1 MKVFARVRRP
11 KKARGNILFRY
22 GWKIT
27 LLLLL
32 AGAVFAVF
40 LFYGTWAQTFHMKS
54 VGEMPER
61 STVYDADGKIYSRL
75 AGANRLK
82 VSLSEV
88 SPEFIAAV
96 LAREDARFYDHK
108 GIDWRGVVRALSRDV
123 VRMKAKEGASSLT
136 MQLARNSLPL
146 GGRTFSRK
154 LLEAM
159 VALRIEREFTKQQI
173 LELYVNR
180 IYFGSGCYGVET
192 ASQAYFGKNASK
204 LNLSEAALLAGLIRG
219 PNRFSPLKNPKGAA
233 VQRDAVL
240 DRMVALKKITSS
252 QAEQAKKT
260 KIVTH
265 PKRMPQIQENYAMDA
280 VQRALSLILTQDQMD
295 DGGLSIYTTL
305 DSSVQNAAQ
314 DALETQLSKIERQS
328 NFRHPTKAEYK
339 PPENG
344 EGDAAMPYLEGAVVM
359 IDNASGG
366 IRALVGGRDY
376 AQSKFNRA
384 LAPANRQIGS
394 AFKPFVYTVAFSH
407 GLFPSSAIS
416 DGPIQPGE
424 IDGAGNWSP
433 GNSDGTY
440 GGVMPCS
447 YGLIH
452 SRNTMS
458 VRVGQFAGL
467 DTVQKIANDLGIAQN
482 IPHGPASYIGSFE
495 SNLKDLTS
503 AYTVFP
509 NAGVR
514 RQAYIIERIDDQRH
528 KPIYLSAHISSPALD
543 PGATWMT
550 SRLMQEVLTQGTAA
564 SARSLGFKLPA
575 AGKTG
580 TTNDYKDAW
589 FIGYTTTLTCGVWVG
604 FDQPT
609 TIIPH
614 GYGAALALPV
624 WTQVNIIQPNH
635 CNRPCHCNTRRSVRF
650 PTNSPPPAAGGPVRL
665 TILIC
670 LSIRCQTPPARCMA
684 GSNGR
689 LHNRPRMGLRK
700 RLRSRAASSNRSGDS
715 SDANGFRTNAVNCDG
730 QSSTGKIQHAR
741 SLL

>member
-11 KKARGNILFRY
+11 KKARGNVLFRY
-22 GWKIT
+22 GWKVT
-27 LLLLL
+27 LLVLL
-32 AGAVFAVF
+32 AGAVFAIF
-40 LFYGTWAQTFHMKS
+40 LFYGSWAQTFDMKN

-61 STVYDADGKIYSRL
+61 STVYDVDGKIYSRL

-108 GIDWRGVVRALSRDV
+108 GIDWRGVLRALSRDV
-123 VRMKAKEGASSLT
+123 VSMKAKEGASSLT

-146 GGRTFSRK
+146 GGRSFSRK

-159 VALRIEREFTKQQI
+159 VSLRIEREFTKQQI

-180 IYFGSGCYGVET
+180 IYFGTGCYGVET

-204 LNLSEAALLAGLIRG
+204 LNLSEAALLAGLIRS
-219 PNRFSPLKNPKGAA
+219 PNRFSPLKNPRGAA

-240 DRMVALKKITSS
+240 DRMVTLKKITPS

-280 VQRALSLILTQDQMD
+280 VQRALSQILTEDQMD
-295 DGGLSIYTTL
+295 DGGFSIYTTL
-305 DSSVQNAAQ
+305 DPAVQNSAQ
-314 DALETQLSKIERQS
+314 DALEKQLTKIEHQS
-328 NFRHPTKAEYK
+328 NFHHPLKADYK
-339 PPENG
+339 LPENG
-344 EGDAAMPYLEGAVVM
+344 EGDSAMPYLEGAVVV
-359 IDNASGG
+359 IDNSSGG

-384 LAPANRQIGS
+384 LAPANRQVGS

-407 GLFPSSAIS
+407 GLLPSSAIS

-424 IDGAGNWSP
+424 IEGAGNWSP
-433 GNSDGTY
+433 ANSDGTY
-440 GGVMPCS
+440 GGTMLCS

-467 DTVQKIANDLGIAQN
+467 DAVHKIANDLGISQN
-482 IPHGPASYIGSFE
+482 LPRGPAIYIGSFE
-495 SNLKDLTS
+495 TDLKDLTA
-503 AYTVFP
+503 AYSIFP
-509 NAGVR
+509 NAGAR
-514 RQAYIIERIDDQRH
+514 KQAYIIERIDDQQH
-528 KPIYLSAHISSPALD
+528 KPIYRAAHVSKPALD

-550 SRLMQEVLTQGTAA
+550 SRLMEAVLTQGTAA

-589 FIGYTTTLTCGVWVG
+589 FLGYTSTLTCGVWVG

-624 WTQVNIIQPNH
+624 WVQVMNKAAQHYPAEPLQPTM
-635 CNRPCHCNTRRSVRF
+635 P
-650 PTNSPPPAAGGPVRL
+650 L
-665 TILIC
+665 
-670 LSIRCQTPPARCMA
+670 
-684 GSNGR
+684 
-689 LHNRPRMGLRK
+689 
-700 RLRSRAASSNRSGDS
+700 
-715 SDANGFRTNAVNCDG
+715 
-730 QSSTGKIQHAR
+730 QHAR
-741 SLL
+741 VCSMSNQLATTGCMAAGTAYDLDLPVDKIPTGACQVHGGSQWPFAQQAPNEPQKALTYPGRFFRSFRRFFGR

>member
-1 MKVFARVRRP
+1 
-11 KKARGNILFRY
+11 
-22 GWKIT
+22 
-27 LLLLL
+27 
-32 AGAVFAVF
+32 
-40 LFYGTWAQTFHMKS
+40 
-54 VGEMPER
+54 
-61 STVYDADGKIYSRL
+61 
-75 AGANRLK
+75 
-82 VSLSEV
+82 
-88 SPEFIAAV
+88 
-96 LAREDARFYDHK
+96 
-108 GIDWRGVVRALSRDV
+108 
-123 VRMKAKEGASSLT
+123 
-136 MQLARNSLPL
+136 
-146 GGRTFSRK
+146 
-154 LLEAM
+154 
-159 VALRIEREFTKQQI
+159 
-173 LELYVNR
+173 
-180 IYFGSGCYGVET
+180 
-192 ASQAYFGKNASK
+192 
-204 LNLSEAALLAGLIRG
+204 
-219 PNRFSPLKNPKGAA
+219 
-233 VQRDAVL
+233 
-240 DRMVALKKITSS
+240 
-252 QAEQAKKT
+252 
-260 KIVTH
+260 
-265 PKRMPQIQENYAMDA
+265 MDA

-384 LAPANRQIGS
+384 LAPANRQVGS

-467 DTVQKIANDLGIAQN
+467 DTVQKIANDLGIAQK

-503 AYTVFP
+503 AYSVFP

-528 KPIYLSAHISSPALD
+528 KPIYLSAHISSSALD

-564 SARSLGFKLPA
+564 SARALGFKLPA

-589 FIGYTTTLTCGVWVG
+589 FVGYTTTLTCGVWVG

-624 WTQVNIIQPNH
+624 WTQVMNKAAQHYPAEPLQPTVPLQHTTVCSISNQLATTG
-635 CNRPCHCNTRRSVRF
+635 CS
-650 PTNSPPPAAGGPVRL
+650 AAGTAYDIDLPVDKVPNAACQVHGGEQWPFAQQAPNGPQKA
-665 TILIC
+665 
-670 LSIRCQTPPARCMA
+670 LSAP
-684 GSNGR
+684 GR
-689 LHNRPRMGLRK
+689 FFK
-700 RLRSRAASSNRSGDS
+700 S
-715 SDANGFRTNAVNCDG
+715 FRRFFG
-730 QSSTGKIQHAR
+730 R
-741 SLL
+741 

>member
-1 MKVFARVRRP
+1 MKLFARLRS

-32 AGAVFAVF
+32 VGAVFAVF
-40 LFYGTWAQTFHMKS
+40 LFYGTWAQTFDMKN

-61 STVYDADGKIYSRL
+61 STVYDVDGKIYSRL

-88 SPEFIAAV
+88 SPQFVAAV
-96 LAREDARFYDHK
+96 LAREDTRFYDHK
-108 GIDWRGVVRALSRDV
+108 GIDWRGVLRALVRDV
-123 VRMKAKEGASSLT
+123 LSMSAKEGASSLT

-173 LELYVNR
+173 LELYMNR
-180 IYFGSGCYGVET
+180 IYFGAGCYGVET

-204 LNLSEAALLAGLIRG
+204 LNLSEAALLAGLIRS
-219 PNRFSPLKNPKGAA
+219 PNRFSPLKNPEGAA
-233 VQRDAVL
+233 IQRDAVL
-240 DRMVALKKITSS
+240 GRMVELKKITAA

-260 KIVTH
+260 KVVTH

-305 DSSVQNAAQ
+305 DPSVQNSTQ
-314 DALETQLSKIERQS
+314 DALETQLSKIEHQA

-344 EGDAAMPYLEGAVVM
+344 EGDAAMPYLEGAVVV

-366 IRALVGGRDY
+366 IRGLVGGRDY

-384 LAPANRQIGS
+384 LAPANRQVGS
-394 AFKPFVYTVAFSH
+394 AFKPFVYAVAFSH
-407 GLFPSSAIS
+407 GLLPGAAIS
-416 DGPIQPGE
+416 DGPIQSGE

-433 GNSDGTY
+433 ANSDGTF
-440 GGVMPCS
+440 GGTMPCS
-447 YGLIH
+447 YGLVH

-467 DTVQKIANDLGIAQN
+467 DAVQKIANDLGIAQN

-495 SNLKDLTS
+495 SNLRDLTS

-514 RQAYIIERIDDQRH
+514 KQAYVIERIDDQQH
-528 KPIYLSAHISSPALD
+528 KPIYLAAHITSQAID
-543 PGATWMT
+543 PGAAWMT
-550 SRLMQEVLTQGTAA
+550 SEVLKDVLTKGTAA
-564 SARSLGFKLPA
+564 SSRSLGFRLPA

-589 FIGYTTTLTCGVWVG
+589 FVGYTSTLTCGVWVG
-604 FDQPT
+604 FDQPA
-609 TIIPH
+609 TIMSR

-624 WTQVNIIQPNH
+624 WTQVMNKASKHYPAEQLQPKMPIQRATVCSISNQLATTG
-635 CNRPCHCNTRRSVRF
+635 CT
-650 PTNSPPPAAGGPVRL
+650 AAGSAYDVDLPVDKIPTVACQVHGGTQWPFAQRPPNGP
-665 TILIC
+665 
-670 LSIRCQTPPARCMA
+670 QKARTFP
-684 GSNGR
+684 GR
-689 LHNRPRMGLRK
+689 VFN
-700 RLRSRAASSNRSGDS
+700 S
-715 SDANGFRTNAVNCDG
+715 FRRFFG
-730 QSSTGKIQHAR
+730 GR
-741 SLL
+741 

>member
-1 MKVFARVRRP
+1 
-11 KKARGNILFRY
+11 
-22 GWKIT
+22 
-27 LLLLL
+27 
-32 AGAVFAVF
+32 
-40 LFYGTWAQTFHMKS
+40 
-54 VGEMPER
+54 
-61 STVYDADGKIYSRL
+61 
-75 AGANRLK
+75 
-82 VSLSEV
+82 
-88 SPEFIAAV
+88 
-96 LAREDARFYDHK
+96 
-108 GIDWRGVVRALSRDV
+108 
-123 VRMKAKEGASSLT
+123 

-180 IYFGSGCYGVET
+180 IYFGTGCYGVET

-204 LNLSEAALLAGLIRG
+204 LNLSEAALLAGLIRS
-219 PNRFSPLKNPKGAA
+219 PNRFSPLKNPEGAA
-233 VQRDAVL
+233 IQRDAVL
-240 DRMVALKKITSS
+240 DRMVALKKITPS

-305 DSSVQNAAQ
+305 DPSVQNAAQ
-314 DALETQLSKIERQS
+314 DALETQLSKIEHQS

-344 EGDAAMPYLEGAVVM
+344 EGDAAMPYLEGAVVV

-384 LAPANRQIGS
+384 LAPANRQVGS
-394 AFKPFVYTVAFSH
+394 AFKPFVYAVAFSH
-407 GLFPSSAIS
+407 GLLPGAAIS

-433 GNSDGTY
+433 ANSDGTLWRDHALLLWP
-440 GGVMPCS
+440 V
-447 YGLIH
+447 H

-467 DTVQKIANDLGIAQN
+467 DAVQKIANDLGIAQN

-514 RQAYIIERIDDQRH
+514 KQAYIIERIDDQQH
-528 KPIYLSAHISSPALD
+528 KPIYLSAHITSQAID
-543 PGATWMT
+543 PGAAWMT
-550 SRLMQEVLTQGTAA
+550 SEVMEDVLTKGTAA

-589 FIGYTTTLTCGVWVG
+589 FVGYTSTLTCGVWVG

-609 TIIPH
+609 TIVAH
-614 GYGAALALPV
+614 GYGAALSLPV
-624 WTQVNIIQPNH
+624 WTQVMNKASRHYPAEPLQPNMPIQRATVCSISNQLATTGCTSAGAAYDIDLPVDKIPTVACQVH
-635 CNRPCHCNTRRSVRF
+635 GGSQWPFAQQAPNGAQKAPTF
-650 PTNSPPPAAGGPVRL
+650 P
-665 TILIC
+665 
-670 LSIRCQTPPARCMA
+670 
-684 GSNGR
+684 GR
-689 LHNRPRMGLRK
+689 LFK
-700 RLRSRAASSNRSGDS
+700 S
-715 SDANGFRTNAVNCDG
+715 FRRFFG
-730 QSSTGKIQHAR
+730 GR
-741 SLL
+741 